1 MTDTSNDITITSV
14 SSNTDSATKPCCATE
29 RNLRTTA
36 HHGARLLLVINGQ
49 MFQELITPETQTDH
63 LLWLA
68 IVVVVAAKCK
78 TICNVFSMHRL
89 EFFSLS
95 LSPCSPCTSRRNS
108 GLLHP
113 ITASHAPWSIRIHHT
128 FPPPRHYLHALN
140 LPLCFNAFPH
150 TLFSFPSPPGPQLF
164 LLPFASL
171 EPLILSTVFLLLLPR
186 LVRSPPL
193 HFRFWH
199 RSLVNS
205 LDLSLA
211 LFLFSLCANSR
222 TWTLYASCL
231 ASPNTSC
238 MEKTRPPTPGSPH
251 RSTNEIA
258 NTFAADQNWQTKPQS
273 VIRDL
278 GARLEDFRCKLSNTA
293 RKFAGNFEQVQ
304 FLLLMTFWPFLGSLF
319 EQGRFYPLWH
329 FGIFWAPPSLWTF
342 HNVNYNPKSQTQNP
356 KPWTLKPEPLKPEP

>member
-1 MTDTSNDITITSV
+1 MPNNMQRILNAST
-14 SSNTDSATKPCCATE
+14 
-29 RNLRTTA
+29 R
-36 HHGARLLLVINGQ
+36 
-49 MFQELITPETQTDH
+49 
-63 LLWLA
+63 
-68 IVVVVAAKCK
+68 
-78 TICNVFSMHRL
+78 VFLS
-89 EFFSLS
+89 FPFSLLS
-95 LSPCSPCTSRRNS
+95 LHFSAKFWSPPPNHCFACSVVDSDPP
-108 GLLHP
+108 H
-113 ITASHAPWSIRIHHT
+113 

-164 LLPFASL
+164 LHPFASL

-258 NTFAADQNWQTKPQS
+258 NTFAAEQNKQTLPQS

-278 GARLEDFRCKLSNTA
+278 GAHLEDFRCKET
-293 RKFAGNFEQVQ
+293 
-304 FLLLMTFWPFLGSLF
+304 P
-319 EQGRFYPLWH
+319 
-329 FGIFWAPPSLWTF
+329 
-342 HNVNYNPKSQTQNP
+342 NP
-356 KPWTLKPEPLKPEP
+356 KPKTPNPEP